1 MSEPRATIGRM
12 PDPARASRH
21 LSVVVA
27 APAAAVYD
35 LAVDPA
41 RLPEW
46 AAGLASTPLHHDG
59 DDWYAEAPFGRVH
72 VRFAA
77 RNELGVLDHVVTMPD
92 GQQVLNAMRVI
103 PWGDDASEVVFTVR
117 HRADQTDEQF
127 TADADA
133 VAADLA
139 TLKKLVERG

>member
-1 MSEPRATIGRM
+1 M
-12 PDPARASRH
+12 PDPGRVSRH

-27 APAAAVYD
+27 APAAAVHD
-35 LAVDPA
+35 LAADPA

-77 RNELGVLDHVVTMPD
+77 RNEFGVLDHVVTMPD
-92 GQQVLNAMRVI
+92 GRQVLNPMRVI
-103 PWGDDASEVVFTVR
+103 PWGEASEVVFTVR
-117 HRADQTDEQF
+117 RRDDQTDEQF
-127 TADADA
+127 AADVEA

-139 TLKKLVERG
+139 TLKNLVERG

>member
-1 MSEPRATIGRM
+1 MS
-12 PDPARASRH
+12 DPARVSRH

-27 APAAAVYD
+27 APAADVYD
-35 LAVDPA
+35 LAADPA

-77 RNELGVLDHVVTMPD
+77 RNGFGVLDHVVTMPD
-92 GQQVLNAMRVI
+92 GREVLNPMRVI

-117 HRADQTDEQF
+117 HRADQTDAQF
-127 TADADA
+127 AADAGA

-139 TLKKLVERG
+139 TLKDLLERR